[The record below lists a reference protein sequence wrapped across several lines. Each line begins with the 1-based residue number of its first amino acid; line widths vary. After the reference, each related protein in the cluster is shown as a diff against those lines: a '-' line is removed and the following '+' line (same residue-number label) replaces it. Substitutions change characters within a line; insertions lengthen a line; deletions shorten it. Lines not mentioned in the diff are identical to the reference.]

1 MNSVIQEFADVLPG
15 LAQRYDH
22 LRAESVSLNS
32 EVMKTFDKGT
42 LLRAAE
48 MLGMLQGETIVADLD
63 IGAALIPEFA
73 MYGVFAGGENVLQRF
88 RRTHPQTD
96 PVRQMILDAKSQAI
110 FTLAGV
116 VETYPAE
123 HALVVEDLFLNN
135 RRMLLADRSLSAGA
149 SPGNALCLRMF
160 QVDKF
165 WMSTGLGLSLGV
177 NVGTPELMDYIAASE
192 IKDMRADP
200 DSQDLVHGW
209 YAAMVIK
216 TVLARHFGGSEFDDD
231 DDVPEE
237 NYDEPLQSQRV
248 ERNAPCPCGSGKK
261 YKKCCGR

>member
-1 MNSVIQEFADVLPG
+1 MTTVIQEFADVLPG

-22 LRAESVSLNS
+22 LRAVCRELNN
-32 EVMKTFDKGT
+32 EIMLTTDKYAPR
-42 LLRAAE
+42 RAAE

-63 IGAALIPEFA
+63 VASALIPEFVSH
-73 MYGVFAGGENVLQRF
+73 GLFSGGENAVQRF

-96 PVRQMILDAKSQAI
+96 PERRMLLDAKSQAI

-135 RRMLLADRSLSAGA
+135 QRMLLADRSLSANA
-149 SPGNALCLRMF
+149 SPGNVLCLRMY

-165 WMSTGLGLSLGV
+165 WMNTGLGLSLGV
-177 NVGTPELMDYIAASE
+177 NTRYPPLLDYIAASDL
-192 IKDMRADP
+192 KNMRTDP
-200 DSQDLVHGW
+200 DSQDLIHGW

-216 TVLARHFGGSEFDDD
+216 TVLSRHFGGTEFADDM
-231 DDVPEE
+231 PEE
-237 NYDEPLQSQRV
+237 NNDPPLESERI

>member
-1 MNSVIQEFADVLPG
+1 MTSLAPEFADVLPG
-15 LAQRYDH
+15 LADRYSH
-22 LRAESVSLNS
+22 LRSESVSLNS

-42 LLRAAE
+42 FLRAAE
-48 MLGMLQGETIVADLD
+48 MLGMLQGETIVAALD
-63 IGAALIPEFA
+63 MGAALIPEFA

-88 RRTHPQTD
+88 HRTHPQTD
-96 PVRQMILDAKSQAI
+96 PVRQMLLDAKSQAI

-135 RRMLLADRSLSAGA
+135 RRMLLADRSLSANA
-149 SPGNALCLRMF
+149 SAGNVLCLRTF

-177 NVGTPELMDYIAASE
+177 NTQFPALVDYIAAS
-192 IKDMRADP
+192 DLTNMRTDP
-200 DSQDLVHGW
+200 DSQDFIHGS
-209 YAAMVIK
+209 YAATVIK
-216 TVLARHFGGSEFDDD
+216 TVLARFSKGSEFADDM
-231 DDVPEE
+231 PEE
-237 NYDEPLQSQRV
+237 NNDLPLQSERL